1 MLEKFLPNY
10 SKQKKT
16 KQNQKKKK
24 KDYLE
29 TKDNVTHTLFFF
41 FSIIN
46 IIEF

>member
-1 MLEKFLPNY
+1 M
-10 SKQKKT
+10 QKVSWRSSDPII
-16 KQNQKKKK
+16 QKKKL

-29 TKDNVTHTLFFF
+29 TKDNVTHTLFCF